1 MGGPAHG
8 GRHERV
14 DLGVKRMRSFHG
26 LVVWGLLAALAPA
39 APAWSHA
46 LLVKSSPA
54 SGASLSKAPPE
65 IRVWFSEELKG
76 KGSTLLLYDSHQK
89 LIASGGIDPAV
100 AKHDV
105 MRIAAPHLAN
115 GAYLVKWHAISA
127 DDNEPKDGS
136 FKFSIGMGAQM
147 TKPPMADV
155 PPLHLVA
162 PANGAPVKNP
172 VAVVVETP
180 GDIDHLTMGG
190 GMAGMS
196 GMDSGIHLHILVD
209 SLVFMPPA
217 SRLTKVG
224 ASRYQYVIG
233 PLPAG
238 THTIKVFWADN
249 KTHQAVGPVHTAK
262 CAVSG

>member
-1 MGGPAHG
+1 
-8 GRHERV
+8 
-14 DLGVKRMRSFHG
+14 MRSFLG
-26 LVVWGLLAALAPA
+26 LVVWGLVAALASLAPVT
-39 APAWSHA
+39 PAWSHA
-46 LLVKSSPA
+46 SLVKSSPA
-54 SGASLSKAPPE
+54 GGASLSKAPSE
-65 IRVWFSEELKG
+65 IRAWFSEELKV
-76 KGSTLLLYDSHQK
+76 KGSTLRLYDSHQK
-89 LIASGGIDPAV
+89 LLASGGIDPAV

-105 MRIAAPHLAN
+105 MKIAAPHLAN

-136 FKFSIGMGAQM
+136 FKFSIGTGAQT
-147 TKPPMADV
+147 TKAPMADV
-155 PPLHLVA
+155 PPLQLIT

-217 SRLTKVG
+217 SKLTKVG
-224 ASRYQYVIG
+224 PSRYQYVIG

-238 THTIKVFWADN
+238 THTIKVYWADN
-249 KTHQAVGPVHTAK
+249 KTHAAVGPVHTAK